1 MSVVVA
7 AVRKGIHVC
16 VWIDLF
22 ESISFAVLYY
32 HDVCVYVFVLP
43 FRTIETEARSSN
55 DKMLKN
61 KCERDGLNDDDD
73 DGSLF

>member
-7 AVRKGIHVC
+7 AVRWCMHVC

-22 ESISFAVLYY
+22 GSISLAVYC
-32 HDVCVYVFVLP
+32 VTTACVYVFVLP

-73 DGSLF
+73 DGSLC